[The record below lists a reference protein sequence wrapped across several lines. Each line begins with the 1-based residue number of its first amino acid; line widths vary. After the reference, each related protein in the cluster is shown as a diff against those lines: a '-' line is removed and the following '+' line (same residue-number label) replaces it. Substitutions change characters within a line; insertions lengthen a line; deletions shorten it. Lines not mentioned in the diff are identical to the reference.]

1 MVGTIRP
8 GYIGS
13 RALGVEESTPLFQ
26 KHCVR
31 MFSLFSKSKGVA
43 KHNSDEKELK
53 QNVSGSQGTLNIDRD
68 DILSRS
74 PFRDSQLE
82 VRSSLSANIKSSE
95 NKKYKKNKGRSR
107 NFRGLF
113 NSDCEDEIQS
123 VVSDNPQLYHRSSSM
138 VSSPSFTS
146 LIMTVFV
153 SFLRGTLRMNIK
165 SIRKWPQFCPN
176 GSDNLLKIIRLYY
189 FLGVPFL

>member
-8 GYIGS
+8 GHIGS

-43 KHNSDEKELK
+43 KHNSDEKELT

-82 VRSSLSANIKSSE
+82 VRSSVSVNIKSSE

-138 VSSPSFTS
+138 VS
-146 LIMTVFV
+146 
-153 SFLRGTLRMNIK
+153 
-165 SIRKWPQFCPN
+165 
-176 GSDNLLKIIRLYY
+176 
-189 FLGVPFL
+189 